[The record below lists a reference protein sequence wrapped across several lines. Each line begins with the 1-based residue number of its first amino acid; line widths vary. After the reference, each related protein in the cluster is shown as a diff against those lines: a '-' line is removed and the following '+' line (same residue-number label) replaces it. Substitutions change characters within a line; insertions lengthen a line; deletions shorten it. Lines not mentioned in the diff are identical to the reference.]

1 MYALEGYPDVVP
13 VNTGTVWGAALP
25 AHSTDFSGM
34 TNEYVGACIQTF
46 VPLTSPLPGYW
57 TTNWDWPCKCQQV
70 FMSNTLS
77 QMTCMVSF
85 PSIGRQS
92 VGVMQTQV
100 CTAIHNV
107 TMRL

>member
-1 MYALEGYPDVVP
+1 MYDV
-13 VNTGTVWGAALP
+13 NGSNIGTIWGPALP
-25 AHSTDFSGM
+25 PNTTDFSGM
-34 TNEYVGACIQTF
+34 TNEYIGACTRSADSMQGWF
-46 VPLTSPLPGYW
+46 
-57 TTNWDWPCKCQQV
+57 TNSGMPCKCQQV

>member
-1 MYALEGYPDVVP
+1 MYGLDGFNQTL
-13 VNTGTVWGAALP
+13 VNIGTVWGAALP
-25 AHSTDFSGM
+25 PNKTDFSGM

-46 VPLTSPLPGYW
+46 NNYPPVPAYW

-70 FMSNTLS
+70 FISNALS